1 MNIYICTYFHRNSII
16 YLTYEQLWLTVEPQV
31 EVANRQQTPKPE
43 AQLPAEL
50 PPSSEHS
57 KKKYI
62 LFFFLR
68 NLFHEIFREI
78 DFTKKNIPLRV

>member
-1 MNIYICTYFHRNSII
+1 MKVDEGIPTYRIYISTYFHRNSII

-62 LFFFLR
+62 LFFFVKSISR
-68 NLFHEIFREI
+68 NIS
-78 DFTKKNIPLRV
+78 

>member
-1 MNIYICTYFHRNSII
+1 MNIYNYVLVFIRNSII

-57 KKKYI
+57 KKKIYLFSSWYFHI
-62 LFFFLR
+62 LLV
-68 NLFHEIFREI
+68 
-78 DFTKKNIPLRV
+78 PPAS